1 MHFASANRMPGSL
14 RQAQGRLAASL
25 RMTNSKGG
33 LLEKSLNTHKRTISG
48 SLCLLIFVPVLAA
61 FMTGCSRTPAAK
73 PKSIRLDYAYYN
85 PVSLVLKDK
94 KFLEQDLASDGI
106 SVEWTQSMGSNKA
119 LELLNSKSVD
129 FGSTAGAAALIGKAN
144 GNPIKAIYVYSRP
157 EWTALV
163 VRKDSPIT
171 KVQDLRGKKVA
182 VTRGTDPHI
191 FLLRALHEAG
201 LTEKDIEM
209 VVLQHPDGRIALE
222 KGDVDA
228 WAGLDPLM
236 AQTEIQAGS
245 RLFHRN
251 VNFNSYGVLDVR
263 EEFAKQ
269 YPAYVERVLEGY
281 EKARLWALQNPEE
294 FRKLFAGDARLD
306 DSVVTK
312 VLERTDLTN
321 STIGDSQRQ
330 VIIAA
335 GDVLKQNNV
344 INSNTDVSVTVN
356 NLIDPRYLQ
365 EVVNKSLAQK

>member
-1 MHFASANRMPGSL
+1 LNNQNRAKLGLVVAVLVVAAMSLSCSRKASA
-14 RQAQGRLAASL
+14 
-25 RMTNSKGG
+25 K
-33 LLEKSLNTHKRTISG
+33 
-48 SLCLLIFVPVLAA
+48 
-61 FMTGCSRTPAAK
+61 PA
-73 PKSIRLDYAYYN
+73 SIRLDYAYYN
-85 PVSLVLKDK
+85 PVSMVLKDK
-94 KFLEQDLASDGI
+94 KFLEQDLASDGV

-129 FGSTAGAAALIGKAN
+129 LGSTAGAAALIGKAN

-163 VRKDSPIT
+163 VRKDSPIS
-171 KVQDLRGKKVA
+171 KIEDLKGKKVA

-228 WAGLDPLM
+228 WAGLDPMM
-236 AQTEIQAGS
+236 AQTEIQSGS
-245 RLFHRN
+245 RLFYRN

-269 YPAYVERVLEGY
+269 YPAYVERVLAAY

-294 FRKLFAGDARLD
+294 FRKLFAGDAKLD

-312 VLERTDLTN
+312 VLERTDLSN
-321 STIGDSQRQ
+321 STIGGNQKQ

-335 GDVLKQNNV
+335 GEVLKQNNV
-344 INSNTDVSVTVN
+344 INGSTDVSATVN

-365 EVVNKSLAQK
+365 DVVSKNLAQK

>member
-1 MHFASANRMPGSL
+1 LNNRK
-14 RQAQGRLAASL
+14 RAKLALVAAV
-25 RMTNSKGG
+25 
-33 LLEKSLNTHKRTISG
+33 
-48 SLCLLIFVPVLAA
+48 LIVAA
-61 FMTGCSRTPAAK
+61 MSGCSRKASVKPATIK
-73 PKSIRLDYAYYN
+73 LDYAYYN

-106 SVEWTQSMGSNKA
+106 AVEWTQSLGSNKA
-119 LELLNSKSVD
+119 LELLNSKSID

-171 KVQDLRGKKVA
+171 KVADLKGKKVA

-209 VVLQHPDGRIALE
+209 VVLQHADGRIALE

-228 WAGLDPLM
+228 WAGLDPMM
-236 AQTEIQAGS
+236 AQTEIQSGS
-245 RLFHRN
+245 RVFYRN
-251 VNFNSYGVLDVR
+251 VNFNSYGVLNVR
-263 EEFAKQ
+263 EEFAGQ
-269 YPAYVERVLEGY
+269 YPAYVERVLAAY

-294 FRKLFAGDARLD
+294 FRKLFAANAKLD

-312 VLERTDLTN
+312 VLGRTDLTN
-321 STIGDSQRQ
+321 STIGDNQRK
-330 VIIAA
+330 VIVAA

-344 INSNTDVSVTVN
+344 ISSNTDVSATVN
-356 NLIDPRYLQ
+356 NLIDPRYAQ
-365 EVVNKSLAQK
+365 DVANKNLAQK

>member
-1 MHFASANRMPGSL
+1 LNNRK
-14 RQAQGRLAASL
+14 RAKLALVAA
-25 RMTNSKGG
+25 
-33 LLEKSLNTHKRTISG
+33 
-48 SLCLLIFVPVLAA
+48 LLIVAA
-61 FMTGCSRTPAAK
+61 MLSGCSRKASVKPATIK
-73 PKSIRLDYAYYN
+73 LDYAYYN

-106 SVEWTQSMGSNKA
+106 AVEWTQSLGSNKA
-119 LELLNSKSVD
+119 LELLNSKSID

-171 KVQDLRGKKVA
+171 KVADLKGKKVA

-209 VVLQHPDGRIALE
+209 VVLQHADGRIALE

-228 WAGLDPLM
+228 WAGLDPMM
-236 AQTEIQAGS
+236 AQTEIQSGS
-245 RLFHRN
+245 RVFYRN
-251 VNFNSYGVLDVR
+251 VNFNSYGVLNVR
-263 EEFAKQ
+263 EEFAGQ
-269 YPAYVERVLEGY
+269 YPAYVERVLAAY

-294 FRKLFAGDARLD
+294 FRKLFAANAKLD

-312 VLERTDLTN
+312 VLGRTDLTN
-321 STIGDSQRQ
+321 STIGDNQRK
-330 VIIAA
+330 VIVAA

-344 INSNTDVSVTVN
+344 ISSNTDVSATVN
-356 NLIDPRYLQ
+356 NLIDPRYAQ
-365 EVVNKSLAQK
+365 EVANKNLAQK

>member
-1 MHFASANRMPGSL
+1 MNNQNRAKLPLVVAML
-14 RQAQGRLAASL
+14 IVAA
-25 RMTNSKGG
+25 
-33 LLEKSLNTHKRTISG
+33 I
-48 SLCLLIFVPVLAA
+48 VP
-61 FMTGCSRTPAAK
+61 GCSRKASVK
-73 PKSIRLDYAYYN
+73 PTTVRLDYAYYN

-94 KFLEQDLASDGI
+94 KFLEQDLAGDGI
-106 SVEWTQSMGSNKA
+106 SVEWTQSLGSNKA

-171 KVQDLRGKKVA
+171 KVGDLKGKKVA
-182 VTRGTDPHI
+182 LTRGTDPHI

-201 LTEKDIEM
+201 MTEKDLEM

-228 WAGLDPLM
+228 WAGLDPMM
-236 AQTEIQAGS
+236 AQTEIQSGS
-245 RLFHRN
+245 RLFYRN
-251 VNFNSYGVLDVR
+251 VNFNSYGVLNVR
-263 EEFAKQ
+263 EEFAEQ
-269 YPAYVERVLEGY
+269 FPAHVERVLAAY

-294 FRKLFAGDARLD
+294 FRKLFASDAKLD
-306 DSVVTK
+306 DAVITK

-321 STIGDSQRQ
+321 STIGDHQRQ
-330 VIIAA
+330 VIIAS

-344 INSNTDVSVTVN
+344 INSNTDVSATVN
-356 NLIDPRYLQ
+356 NLIDPRYVQ
-365 EVVNKSLAQK
+365 DVVNKSLAQK

>member
-1 MHFASANRMPGSL
+1 
-14 RQAQGRLAASL
+14 
-25 RMTNSKGG
+25 MTS
-33 LLEKSLNTHKRTISG
+33 
-48 SLCLLIFVPVLAA
+48 
-61 FMTGCSRTPAAK
+61 CSRPPAAK

-85 PVSLVLKDK
+85 PVSLVLKNK

-106 SVEWTQSMGSNKA
+106 SVEWAQSLGSNKA

-171 KVQDLRGKKVA
+171 KVEDLMGKKVA

-191 FLLRALHEAG
+191 FLLRALHDAG
-201 LTEKDIEM
+201 LTEKNVEL
-209 VVLQHPDGRIALE
+209 VVLQHPDGQIALE

-228 WAGLDPLM
+228 WAGLDPMM
-236 AQTEIQAGS
+236 AQTEIQNGS
-245 RLFHRN
+245 RLFYRN

-263 EEFAKQ
+263 EEFARQ
-269 YPAYVERVLEGY
+269 YPEYVERVLAAY

-294 FRKLFAGDARLD
+294 FRKLFASDTKLD
-306 DSVVTK
+306 DSVITK
-312 VLERTDLTN
+312 VLGRTDLTN
-321 STIGDSQRQ
+321 STIGDNQRQ
-330 VIIAA
+330 VIIAS

-344 INSNTDVSVTVN
+344 INSNTDLNATVT
-356 NLIDPRYLQ
+356 NLIDPQYVQ
-365 EVVNKSLAQK
+365 HVVNKNLAQK